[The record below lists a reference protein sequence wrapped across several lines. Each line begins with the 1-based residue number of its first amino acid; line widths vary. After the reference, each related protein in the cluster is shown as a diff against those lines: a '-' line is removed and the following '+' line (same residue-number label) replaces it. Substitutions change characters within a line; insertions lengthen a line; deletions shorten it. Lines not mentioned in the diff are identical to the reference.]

1 MEDYKGMIGKIYSYF
16 EQDKYYEIT
25 EVGRD
30 YIKMLQNSTYG
41 SWNLIIESKN
51 EERSNKIKRILDN
64 VE

>member
-1 MEDYKGMIGKIYSYF
+1 MLEHKLDRMEDYKGMIGKIYSYF

-25 EVGRD
+25 EFGRY

-41 SWNLIIESKN
+41 KN
-51 EERSNKIKRILDN
+51 EKRSNKIKRILDN